1 MEQDSIRT
9 DVSKTE
15 PGNSVPGRETQRT
28 MHAARMFGVVT
39 LTLLLAALFNADSL
53 VRGSETKPYG
63 NDRDFWLGVW
73 RPVQTVSDTLML
85 DRPRAAVDQVTG
97 RDGGSRPIDL
107 PAVVSH
113 AEASDPPPAAPA
125 ATTTPPS
132 PTPVPTVRPPTTGEP
147 LRMWVGGDSL
157 AGVFG
162 QSLVRMASDTGV
174 VDTELDYQIATGLAR
189 PDYFDWPARLKGAV
203 ELMDPDVMVVI
214 LGSNDTQ
221 GLINPEGEVYQPVS
235 DGWQAE
241 YRRRVAGTMAL
252 IQRPGRLVVW
262 VGLPPMRDG
271 GLSASLAAMNEIYRQ
286 EAARYPSFVF
296 VDSWEVLG
304 DKGQYAAYLPD
315 ESGHVDLVR
324 EPDGVHLTRAGGNLL
339 ASEVLRAVEAHVP
352 LTVAAT
358 GSTNP

>member
-1 MEQDSIRT
+1 MEQDQVRQV
-9 DVSKTE
+9 VSQMD
-15 PGNSVPGRETQRT
+15 PGHEAPVGENQRT
-28 MHAARMFGVVT
+28 MHAASMFGVVV

-53 VRGSETKPYG
+53 VRGSESKPYG
-63 NDRDFWLGVW
+63 DDRDFWLGVW
-73 RPVQTVSDTLML
+73 RPVQSVSDTLLL
-85 DRPRAAVDQVTG
+85 DRPRAAVDEVTG
-97 RDGGSRPIDL
+97 HDGGGRPIDL
-107 PAVVSH
+107 PAVVSG
-113 AEASDPPPAAPA
+113 AEASDVPPVVLPAPTSA
-125 ATTTPPS
+125 PS
-132 PTPVPTVRPPTTGEP
+132 PTPEPTVRPPTTGEP
-147 LRMWVGGDSL
+147 LRMWVGGDSM
-157 AGVFG
+157 AGIFG

-203 ELMDPDVMVVI
+203 ELMNPDVMVVI

-221 GLINPEGEVYQPVS
+221 GLINPEGEVYQPIS

-271 GLSASLAAMNEIYRQ
+271 GLSASLAAMNAIYRE
-286 EAARYPSFVF
+286 EAARYASFVY
-296 VDSWEVLG
+296 VDSWAVLG
-304 DKGQYAAYLPD
+304 DNGQYAAYLPD
-315 ESGHVDLVR
+315 ESGHVELVR

-339 ASEVLRAVEAHVP
+339 ASEVLRVVEARVP
-352 LTVAAT
+352 LTIAAT